1 LGRGHEAL
9 REAQRAAELDPFG
22 PRGQLAM
29 HRYATW
35 LVTGKRP
42 YLKLPVAQRRPI
54 LRVDPS
60 EPWARSRNALEFAQE
75 GKCGEARSEI
85 RLAQQLVQPENVRML
100 AVVGSVYWWCG
111 ERRRA
116 RLVLADMKRRPD
128 AHDHGY
134 RIARLHTLFGEK
146 DSAFVW
152 LDRNRWTMSALSGLS
167 ADLLMDPLRSDPRFS
182 QLLRRLGV
190 RD

>member
-1 LGRGHEAL
+1 
-9 REAQRAAELDPFG
+9 
-22 PRGQLAM
+22 M
-29 HRYATW
+29 KRYATW
-35 LVTGKRP
+35 LLTGERP
-42 YLKLPVAQRRPI
+42 YLKLPVVQRRPI
-54 LRVDPS
+54 LRVEPS
-60 EPWARSRNALEFAQE
+60 EPWARSRNALDFAQE
-75 GKCGEARSEI
+75 RKCGEARSEI
-85 RLAQQLVQPENVRML
+85 RRAHRLVQPDNFRML

-111 ERRRA
+111 ERPRA

-128 AHDHGY
+128 AHDHG
-134 RIARLHTLFGEK
+134 RHIARLHTLFGEK